1 MVSSLMNLCRPS
13 RISLDHSPPTWDEH
27 PEWFI
32 TICCEPSS
40 ENQLCKTEISRRL
53 LQSAAVFHNHRIWYA
68 ELFLLMPD
76 HLHAL
81 ISIPF
86 HHKLSEV
93 IGRWKQ
99 WTTRHLGVAWQ
110 KNFFDHR
117 LRSYPSANAKF
128 KYIEQNPVRA
138 GLVQKA
144 EDWPYVFRGAHQP

>member
-1 MVSSLMNLCRPS
+1 MNTDRPK
-13 RISLDHSPPTWDEH
+13 RIKLDHSPPEWDEH

-32 TICCEPSS
+32 TICCESSS
-40 ENQLCKTEISRRL
+40 ENQLCKKAISQGL
-53 LQSAAVFHNHRIWYA
+53 LRSAAFFHNRRIWYA

-86 HHKLSEV
+86 NHKLNEV

-117 LRSYPSANAKF
+117 LRSYPSANSKF
-128 KYIEQNPVRA
+128 KYIEENPVRA
-138 GLVQKA
+138 GLIPRA
-144 EDWPYVFRGAHQP
+144 EDWPYVFRGSPKPSD